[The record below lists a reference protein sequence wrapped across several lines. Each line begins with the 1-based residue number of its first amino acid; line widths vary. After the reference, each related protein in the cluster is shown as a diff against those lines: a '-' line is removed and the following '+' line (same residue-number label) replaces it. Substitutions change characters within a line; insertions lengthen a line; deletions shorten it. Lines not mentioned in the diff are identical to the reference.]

1 MNMKSGIPWSV
12 KGIEPDVRE
21 AAKDA
26 ARRSGLT
33 LGEWLNAAIIERAET
48 TPVQPSRFIHP
59 RVRERLD
66 SITDELAM
74 MTAERPLGTHARH
87 VESLAPQKE
96 FRIDYN
102 AVIDRIENG
111 ERYVSEALASVND
124 RLQSLKQQIV
134 ELAGATTRAS
144 DDGGYTALEAALR
157 NIVGHLE
164 ISERRTHE
172 ALRSVESQVAVLAR
186 AEPAEPGF
194 HRDEAEERFQQAENR
209 IAEIAGKLDA
219 LARDRS
225 RANQDALQQSVEK
238 LADRIE
244 WVHRTADTTA
254 QRARDG
260 AIASTQSELGK
271 LEEQIRSIAVVAQAS
286 AKHSSASQAEIARLR
301 ADIESLNQ
309 RIDDIR
315 TEAAAER
322 DLHSVRLTIEQLS
335 TRVAQMPEQ
344 RSFGDLERRVS
355 ELSQR
360 LSELRPPEE
369 VLPQITDIE
378 QRVYELEGRLA
389 EGIGSGPEQAGLDA
403 VQQQIDQMNARLGAT
418 EDRMSAIGAIERS
431 ISQLFRALEDH
442 REDAHDIAE
451 DAARRAAQDFLQ
463 REAQPA
469 GPSPELVALEEA
481 LAAVKDHAAR
491 SDQQTQ
497 ETLQAV
503 HETLEEIVNKL
514 ADLEAGQQAVLEQRH
529 EAGPGSTAKHDARPS
544 GSEFDRTGTGSE
556 APAWQSAVQHLA
568 GQQRA
573 SAPEKLP
580 QAAQQEPEAADSSAA
595 MDFFVEPQAGI
606 VEFQNL
612 HAPQHSHAP
621 ASDDDYIAAAR
632 RAAQAA
638 AQGARL
644 GMGKLPYGEQNGTKL
659 ATKARRGFS
668 FSLLRRAP
676 ALKPRHPPGVS
687 ETVAVAAD
695 TAAMPQDRGRK
706 RLLLAALLLLAA
718 VSGVALRN
726 SFNEPAPIV
735 HQSEP
740 AKPSPTAGA
749 GKGAALPSDPLSS
762 LIDPLATGSLG
773 KDVRRAITEHQNQN
787 NDVLLA
793 DTAPLEPAIAPE
805 SVRLAAMGGDAEAQ
819 FVIGGRFL
827 DGTGVAQDFTQAA
840 KWYHRAA
847 LQGLAPA
854 QYRLA
859 TLFERG
865 SGVQQ
870 DKKEARTWYQRA
882 ALKGNVKAMHNLG
895 VLLAGLTPPDYA
907 HAAHWFRQAAE
918 YGVQDSQYN
927 LALLEERG
935 LGLSEDASEAYF
947 WFSVAAEAGDKDA
960 RSRAQLLE
968 ESLPLALKSTV
979 RQRLKTFKPKSPE
992 KSANVVPLS
1001 DRWTAGDRS
1010 PGLM

>member
-1 MNMKSGIPWSV
+1 MKSGIPWSV

-74 MTAERPLGTHARH
+74 MTAERPSGTHARH

-96 FRIDYN
+96 FRIDYD
-102 AVIDRIENG
+102 AVIDRIENS

-124 RLQSLKQQIV
+124 RLQSLKHQIV
-134 ELAGATTRAS
+134 ELAGATTRVS
-144 DDGGYTALEAALR
+144 DDEGYMALEAALR

-172 ALRSVESQVAVLAR
+172 ALRSVEDQVAMLAR

-194 HRDEAEERFQQAENR
+194 HRDEAEGRFQHAESR
-209 IAEIAGKLDA
+209 IAELAGKLDA

-225 RANQDALQQSVEK
+225 RANQDALQQSVDK

-260 AIASTQSELGK
+260 AIAATQSELGK
-271 LEEQIRSIAVVAQAS
+271 LEEQIRSIAAIAQAS
-286 AKHSSASQAEIARLR
+286 AKNSSASQAEIARLR
-301 ADIESLNQ
+301 SDIESLNQ

-315 TEAAAER
+315 TEVAAER

-335 TRVAQMPEQ
+335 TRVAQLPEQ
-344 RSFGDLERRVS
+344 RSFGDLDRRVS

-360 LSELRPPEE
+360 LSELRPPDE

-389 EGIGSGPEQAGLDA
+389 EGTGSGAEQAGLDV

-418 EDRMSAIGAIERS
+418 EDRMSGMAAIERS

-451 DAARRAAQDFLQ
+451 DAARRVAQEFLQ

-514 ADLEAGQQAVLEQRH
+514 ADLEAGQQVVLEERH
-529 EAGPGSTAKHDARPS
+529 AASAPAAKHDTRLS
-544 GSEFDRTGTGSE
+544 GGEIDRADTASE

-573 SAPEKLP
+573 SAHERK
-580 QAAQQEPEAADSSAA
+580 PEAAQAEPSAAESGAA

-606 VEFQNL
+606 VEFQNPD
-612 HAPQHSHAP
+612 APQHSHAP

-638 AQGARL
+638 AQGTRL

-726 SFNEPAPIV
+726 SFNEPAPAP
-735 HQSEP
+735 HHSEP
-740 AKPSPTAGA
+740 AKSSPNGGA
-749 GKGAALPSDPLSS
+749 GKGTALQSDPLSS

-773 KDVRRAITEHQNQN
+773 KDARRAITEQQTTN
-787 NDVLLA
+787 NDILLA
-793 DTAPLEPAIAPE
+793 DTTPLAPAIAPE
-805 SVRLAAMGGDAEAQ
+805 SVRLAAMSGDAEAQ

-870 DKKEARTWYQRA
+870 DKREARTWYQRA
-882 ALKGNVKAMHNLG
+882 ALKGNVRAMHNLG

-918 YGVQDSQYN
+918 HGVQDSQYN

-947 WFSVAAEAGDKDA
+947 WFSVAAEAGDNDA
-960 RSRAQLLE
+960 KSRAQLLE
-968 ESLPLALKSTV
+968 ESLPLALKITV

-992 KSANVVPLS
+992 TSANVVPLS
-1001 DRWTAGDRS
+1001 DQWTAGERS